1 MIKLFPPLAELSYLL
16 LKFGFM
22 DMIHS
27 ILVDTSK
34 LVYICVVNYNS
45 KLNAYFI

>member
-1 MIKLFPPLAELSYLL
+1 MIKPFPPLAEFSYLL
-16 LKFGFM
+16 LQFGFM

-34 LVYICVVNYNS
+34 LVYICVLSCNS
-45 KLNAYFI
+45 KLNAYFT